1 MPLLGVDVE
10 LAQGERLRTQ
20 VSTKFRRKRFESEL
34 ANAGLVLRRWW
45 TDENGGF
52 ALCLTATSGS
62 AVIAVPRPIRTG

>member
-1 MPLLGVDVE
+1 MQVVPVPLLRIDVE

-45 TDENGGF
+45 MDENGGF
-52 ALCLTATSGS
+52 ALCLTATSG
-62 AVIAVPRPIRTG
+62 